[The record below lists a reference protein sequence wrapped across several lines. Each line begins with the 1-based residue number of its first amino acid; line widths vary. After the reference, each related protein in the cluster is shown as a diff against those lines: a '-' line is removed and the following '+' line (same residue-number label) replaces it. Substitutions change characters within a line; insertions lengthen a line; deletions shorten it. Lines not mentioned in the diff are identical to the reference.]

1 MNTSE
6 HKYSQV
12 NRRQLREEE
21 GVHAQ
26 VVGSSE
32 PPAQVVCVFSIEYL
46 SFSIYY
52 LLEEVFNHMYII
64 DAQDAGASP
73 PGSAPHLQWGQVGD
87 QSLGMLTKTIYW
99 MRWWF
104 YGNF

>member
-1 MNTSE
+1 M
-6 HKYSQV
+6 
-12 NRRQLREEE
+12 
-21 GVHAQ
+21 HAQ

-32 PPAQVVCVFSIEYL
+32 PPAQVVYVFSIEYL

-52 LLEEVFNHMYII
+52 LLEEVFIHMYII

-87 QSLGMLTKTIYW
+87 QNLGMLTKTI
-99 MRWWF
+99 
-104 YGNF
+104 

>member
-1 MNTSE
+1 MLVSLLLTKGNKSE

-32 PPAQVVCVFSIEYL
+32 PPAQVVYVFSIGYL
-46 SFSIYY
+46 FSIYY
-52 LLEEVFNHMYII
+52 LLV
-64 DAQDAGASP
+64 
-73 PGSAPHLQWGQVGD
+73 QV
-87 QSLGMLTKTIYW
+87 YC
-99 MRWWF
+99 
-104 YGNF
+104 